1 MILVS
6 RLRRSFIML
15 YVSNAFSFNM
25 FNFVPEVLVQT
36 ELTVQEAS
44 NFLKKEVFESVFGH
58 ADSAKLVSDMLDVEI
73 VFNRSNQ
80 KFSYGDKILVIQYN
94 GPRLPEGAT
103 SLPEGAGFKFILV
116 EPRTKN
122 SVGCY
127 HCGPDTV
134 LW

>member
-1 MILVS
+1 
-6 RLRRSFIML
+6 ML
-15 YVSNAFSFNM
+15 FVSNAFSFNM
-25 FNFVPEVLVQT
+25 FTFVPEVLVQT
-36 ELTVQEAS
+36 EMTQAEAS
-44 NFLKKEVFESVFGH
+44 DFLKKREFTSVFGH
-58 ADSAKLVSDMLDVEI
+58 ADSASLVSQLLGVEI
-73 VFNRSNQ
+73 EFNRSNQ
-80 KFSYGDKILVIQYN
+80 KFTYQDQIFVIQYS

-103 SLPEGAGFKFILV
+103 SLPEGAGFKYILV